1 MEFTERPRALCVF
14 IHFINMILLA
24 MYKRILSRTTAIT
37 LLLLLVSS
45 ASAEESRWGADYFPN
60 VILTSHEGDTF
71 SFFDDLIKDKVVVIN
86 FIYTTC
92 PDVCPLETAQLTRVQ
107 SIMGDRLGKDVFFY
121 SITIDPDVDTPE
133 VLKEYRNKFGAKWQF
148 FTGDEQQIVTLRR
161 KLGLY
166 IEDIEGGENNHNVN
180 MIMGNQTTGRWMRRS
195 PFENPYVLADQIG
208 NWLHGW
214 KSPQLGNDY
223 TNAPDLRNI
232 SPGEQLFRTRCVS
245 CHTVDGSADTTIG
258 PDLLAVTQRRDRT
271 WLINWLRNPDKML
284 EEQDPIAIEMYNRFN
299 QIPMP
304 NMSLTQVDVMDVLKY
319 IEEESE
325 KVLDVNRPAIE
336 SVAKPT
342 RFKPGSDI
350 VAVMNAWVR
359 EALPGSKTNAGY
371 MTLINVGHNELKVTS
386 VDSGIFGEVQ
396 IHNMTRV
403 DGLMKMQ
410 KIDEL
415 VIPVGDQ
422 VVLKPGGMHLMLM
435 QPQRDVVKGETVG
448 MILNFASGRSQSM
461 TVIVSDK

>member
-1 MEFTERPRALCVF
+1 
-14 IHFINMILLA
+14 
-24 MYKRILSRTTAIT
+24 MYKRIYFKVTTLII
-37 LLLLLVSS
+37 LLVVTSNVFS
-45 ASAEESRWGADYFPN
+45 EESRWGADYFPN
-60 VILTSHEGDTF
+60 IALTSHDGKTLH
-71 SFFDDLIKDKVVVIN
+71 FFDDMIKDKVVVIN

-107 SIMGDRLGKDVFFY
+107 GLLGDRLGKDVFFY

-133 VLKEYRNKFGAKWQF
+133 VLKEYRDKFGAKWQF
-148 FTGDEQQIVTLRR
+148 LTGDETQITNLRR

-166 IEDIEGGENNHNVN
+166 IEDIGGGENNHNVN
-180 MIMGNQTTGRWMRRS
+180 MIMGNQATGRWMKRS
-195 PFENPYVLADQIG
+195 PFENPYVLADQLG

-214 KSPQLGNDY
+214 KSPQLGDNY
-223 TNAPDLRNI
+223 TNAPDLRNV

-245 CHTVDGSADTTIG
+245 CHSIDGSDDTTIG
-258 PDLLAVTQRRDRT
+258 PDLLGVTQRRDRT

-284 EEQDPIAIEMYNRFN
+284 EEKDPIAIEMYNRFN

-319 IEEESE
+319 IEEESIE
-325 KVLDVNRPAIE
+325 VLDVDRPARQT
-336 SVAKPT
+336 VAKPT

-371 MTLINVGHNELKVTS
+371 MTLINVGHDELKITS
-386 VDSGIFGEVQ
+386 VDSDNFGVVE
-396 IHNMTRV
+396 IHRMTTV
-403 DGLMKMQ
+403 NGLMKMQ

-415 VIPVGDQ
+415 VIPVGEQ

-435 QPQRDVVKGETVG
+435 QPQRDVVKDETVG
-448 MILNFASGRSQSM
+448 MILNFASGRSQSI
-461 TVIVSDK
+461 TILVADK